1 MSYREYESARDRAAV
16 RRIFQEVGW
25 LKDEH
30 PDAIEWFV
38 EEGRALVADVDG
50 GAEAVAV
57 TAPGTVRHLHDDVP
71 LSCVAA
77 VATSRVARQRGLAG
91 ELTAA
96 VMALDAAD
104 GAAIA
109 GLGMFDQGFY
119 NRLGFGTGAYVR
131 QNTFDPAALRVE
143 PARRAPRR
151 LTKDDWAV
159 MHENRLQRRLAHGAC
174 SIVSASTRFEAAL
187 SPHGFG
193 LGFFDGPR
201 GTLSHHLWLAVKQ
214 DVEFGPY
221 RVKWM
226 AWRTKEQLLELL
238 GVLRGLADQVHGV
251 MMIDP
256 PDIHMQSLLERPF
269 RTNRLT
275 EEGRYAARAIS
286 LSWWQMRICDL
297 SACLAKTK
305 LPGPGVRFNLSL
317 TDPVAR
323 FLDDDAPWRGVAGDY
338 IITLGPRSGAERGCD
353 DALPTMIASVSAFT
367 RLWLGVGPA
376 TGLAITD
383 DLSAPADLLEELD
396 TALRLPPP
404 QPDWEF

>member
-1 MSYREYESARDRAAV
+1 MC
-16 RRIFQEVGW
+16 
-25 LKDEH
+25 
-30 PDAIEWFV
+30 
-38 EEGRALVADVDG
+38 
-50 GAEAVAV
+50 
-57 TAPGTVRHLHDDVP
+57 
-71 LSCVAA
+71 CVAA

-96 VMALDAAD
+96 AIARDAAD
-104 GAAIA
+104 GAAVA

-131 QNTFDPAALRVE
+131 ENTFDPAALRVE

-159 MHENRLQRRLAHGAC
+159 MHDNRMQRRLAHGSC
-174 SIVSASTRFEAAL
+174 SVVAASTRFETAL

-193 LGFFDGPR
+193 LGFFDGP
-201 GTLSHHLWLAVKQ
+201 GGALSHHLWVAVRQ
-214 DVEFGPY
+214 DVEYGPY

-226 AWRTKEQLLELL
+226 AWRTREQFLELL
-238 GVLRGLADQVHGV
+238 GVLKGLGDQVHGV

-256 PDIHMQSLLERPF
+256 PDIHMQSLLDRPF
-269 RTNRLT
+269 RTKRLT

-286 LSWWQMRICDL
+286 LSWWQMRLCDL

-305 LPGPGVRFNLSL
+305 LSGPEVSFNLAL
-317 TDPVAR
+317 TDPVAK
-323 FLDDDAPWRGVAGDY
+323 FLDDDAPWGGVAGEY
-338 IITLGPRSGAERGCD
+338 LVTLGSSSGAERGRNEK
-353 DALPTMIASVSAFT
+353 LPTMIASVDAFT

-383 DLSAPADLLEELD
+383 DLAAPVELLETLD
-396 TALRLPPP
+396 AVLRLPAP